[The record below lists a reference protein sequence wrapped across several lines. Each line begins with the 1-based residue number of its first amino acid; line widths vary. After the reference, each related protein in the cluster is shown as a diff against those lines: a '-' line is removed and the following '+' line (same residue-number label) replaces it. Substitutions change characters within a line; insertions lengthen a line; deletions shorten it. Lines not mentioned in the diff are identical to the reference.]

1 MLLMIISCHSPVY
14 FRFVFVFNVLTFDK
28 LSNVHFISAN
38 YYSSN
43 KIKKI
48 EQWSGMPILSGLKSV
63 WKCEKDFLH

>member
-14 FRFVFVFNVLTFDK
+14 FRFVLVFNVLTFDK

-48 EQWSGMPILSGLKSV
+48 EQWPGMAILSGFKNV